1 MTSSCIFFSLQ
12 LFSSPSFILILS
24 VQPSPNTCIAAIVC
38 VACQFRFVSSLS
50 LAWLSPYVLMVLIV
64 AALSPDFS
72 HCGALKLKAHTH
84 KQDTRRGIKRFR
96 GLNKLNGDYFYCGPR
111 RLAKRGIVLGKIVL
125 EGTKKSFLRHL
136 MTIREFLWWD

>member
-1 MTSSCIFFSLQ
+1 
-12 LFSSPSFILILS
+12 
-24 VQPSPNTCIAAIVC
+24 
-38 VACQFRFVSSLS
+38 
-50 LAWLSPYVLMVLIV
+50 MVLIV

-111 RLAKRGIVLGKIVL
+111 RLAKRGDCVGENCIGRDKEKFFEASDDHKGISLMGLTGLQVIIIELLL
-125 EGTKKSFLRHL
+125 E
-136 MTIREFLWWD
+136 